1 MENLDLDIVKNL
13 NSPGNFDTLG
23 CRYQIKDLEKDFTVI
38 YPSYELETLDFYFF
52 RLLFSSSVVN
62 FKPEWYM
69 RPDYVSYEMYNT
81 TIFWYIILYVNFVN
95 SIEEFKNFDKI
106 LVPNRDT
113 ISEMI
118 ADKVPRSDI
127 RNMET
132 IQPSFLLR
140 FLKAKKDKGAGK
152 TDSVPKNVVELMN
165 TEKSI
170 DSEVKRNIIETE
182 DIYVLNSDNIK
193 NKYVILK
200 HEPINETSI
209 IVNLLDLSVPL
220 KFGYDYIVANL
231 GNKKIL
237 TWNNQFCI
245 GSNSVLNSVL
255 KENSSLKVRCL
266 TKNGS
271 MKEQ

>member
-152 TDSVPKNVVELMN
+152 TDSVPKNVAELMN

-245 GSNSVLNSVL
+245 GGNSVLNSVL
-255 KENSSLKVRCL
+255 RENSSLKVRCL
-266 TKNGS
+266 TKNSS